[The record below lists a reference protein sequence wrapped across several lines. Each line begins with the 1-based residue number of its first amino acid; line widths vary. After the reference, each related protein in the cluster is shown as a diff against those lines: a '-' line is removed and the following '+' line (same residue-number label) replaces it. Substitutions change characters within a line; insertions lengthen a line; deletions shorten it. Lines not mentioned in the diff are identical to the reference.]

1 MKPIIVNIIISII
14 IFAVVFYSQA
24 GVCGGNMAILLFT
37 VMAGLVHITIAALY
51 NKTTKKREVLPI
63 VMAIIAILVLELITV
78 QLFGL
83 EINRWLKQYK

>member
-1 MKPIIVNIIISII
+1 MKPVIVNIIISII
-14 IFAVVFYSQA
+14 IFALVFYSQA
-24 GVCGGNMAILLFT
+24 GVSGGDMAILLFT

-51 NKTTKKREVLPI
+51 NKTAKKRQVLPI
-63 VMAIIAILVLELITV
+63 VMAIIAMLVLELITV